1 MSFGA
6 EWLAGGAAVAL
17 IGSLW
22 SYVRMAWSHIVSTA
36 IGNAMFSR
44 GAGESLV
51 SYLNANH
58 KMLGGGN
65 QYIRLKPVHM
75 KNGKSPQRHFV
86 EQAANGKRLYL
97 VGISPVIVKFDQSQN
112 LTSVV
117 YLRWLLNLDDLI
129 VKASAYVNNGLQGCD
144 RGHFTKRL
152 SGRSKKVMM
161 ESPVNIAPFEESI
174 EIGDRLITCSIDD
187 VGTNRDGIATVN
199 WMSLTDEANSFV
211 DFCRKWLSSR
221 DHYARRMTPWKTG
234 ACFYGE
240 PGTGK
245 TALARAIGVELDIP
259 VFTIDL
265 ATMEND
271 ELFDAWTE
279 VTSKSPSIALF
290 EDIDGVFHGREPAN
304 ENISVTFDSLLQC
317 LSGVNEAD
325 GVISIVTTNKIETVD
340 PALLRPGRA
349 ERKIHFPTLN
359 ESGVRKIATRIL
371 GDWPEEIERIVSE
384 YNGKSGACVQAACV
398 EIAMRRLAEMPQG

>member
-1 MSFGA
+1 MNFGA

-17 IGSLW
+17 IGSMWGHIRMIW
-22 SYVRMAWSHIVSTA
+22 SYAVSMA
-36 IGNAMFSR
+36 IGNASFNL
-44 GAGESLV
+44 GAAQALV

-65 QYIRLKPVHM
+65 PTICLRAVHM
-75 KNGKSPQRHFV
+75 KSGRSPQRHFAEYTV
-86 EQAANGKRLYL
+86 GSKRIYL
-97 VGISPVIVKFDQSQN
+97 VGLSPVVIKFDSSQGT
-112 LTSVV
+112 TSVM

-129 VKASAYVNNGLQGCD
+129 VKASVCFNNEYC
-144 RGHFTKRL
+144 REHFAKRM
-152 SGRSKKVMM
+152 SGKSKKMM
-161 ESPVNIAPFEESI
+161 NGTPPGGPILNSETMC
-174 EIGDRLITCSIDD
+174 IGDRLITCSIGD
-187 VGTNRDGIATVN
+187 VGINRDGIATID
-199 WMSLTDEANSFV
+199 WMSITDEAHSFV

-221 DHYARRMTPWKTG
+221 EYYAKRMIPWKTG

-259 VFTIDL
+259 VFIIDL

-290 EDIDGVFHGREPAN
+290 EDIDAVFHGRDPAN